1 MGVLHLEKITYSF
14 PATKKILRFSH
25 VGVVGS
31 GDLEIIM
38 EPSSHTQ
45 SEVTIRTGIT
55 GYKNTWDSVIQ
66 RFFKQNDVAVKV
78 KINDFGA
85 TPGVV
90 KLRLEQAL
98 EVSCHDQNM

>member
-1 MGVLHLEKITYSF
+1 MLEKITYTY
-14 PATKKILRFSH
+14 PATKNIDRFAH

-31 GDLEIIM
+31 GDLEILF
-38 EPSSHTQ
+38 EPSEAYQT
-45 SEVTIRTGIT
+45 EVTVRTGIT
-55 GYKNTWDSVIQ
+55 GYQHTWKSVIE
-66 RFFKQNDVAVKV
+66 RFFAQHDIAAKV

-98 EVSCHDQNM
+98 EVSRNDENIKR

>member
-1 MGVLHLEKITYSF
+1 M
-14 PATKKILRFSH
+14 ARFVH

-31 GDLEIIM
+31 GDLEIMM
-38 EPSSHTQ
+38 EPSDQ
-45 SEVTIRTGIT
+45 SLTEVTIRTGIN
-55 GYKNTWDSVIQ
+55 GYKHTWESVVQ
-66 RFFKQNDVAVKV
+66 RFFTQHDVAVKV

-98 EVSCHDQNM
+98 EVSTNDSNIKR

>member
-1 MGVLHLEKITYSF
+1 MERMTYTF
-14 PATKKILRFSH
+14 PATKRMNRFVH

-31 GDLEIIM
+31 GDLEILI
-38 EPSSHTQ
+38 EPTDQSHT
-45 SEVTIRTGIT
+45 EVTIRTGVT
-55 GYKNTWDSVIQ
+55 GYKNTWKSVVQ
-66 RFFKQNDVAVKV
+66 RFFTQHDVAAKV

-98 EVSCHDQNM
+98 EVIANDSYIKS